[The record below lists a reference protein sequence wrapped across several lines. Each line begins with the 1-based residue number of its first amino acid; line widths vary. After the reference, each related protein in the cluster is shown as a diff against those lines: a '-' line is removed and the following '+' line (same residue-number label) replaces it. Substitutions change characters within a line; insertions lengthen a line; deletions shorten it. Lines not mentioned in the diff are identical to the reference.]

1 MRMRIRDPGI
11 FSILDPGYFFHPAC
25 FSWIVSSRVVGQE
38 EEEVAALRTLG
49 DQVMAGNNSYRFD
62 HVFHGTA
69 SQQDLY
75 TTLIHPLVNH
85 AVSSNFLLSIYYR
98 LR

>member
-1 MRMRIRDPGI
+1 
-11 FSILDPGYFFHPAC
+11 
-25 FSWIVSSRVVGQE
+25 VVVQE

-85 AVSSNFLLSIYYR
+85 AVSSNFLLSICYR
-98 LR
+98 LQTSKTVTS

>member
-1 MRMRIRDPGI
+1 MRIRIRDPES
-11 FSILDPGYFFHPAC
+11 FL
-25 FSWIVSSRVVGQE
+25 SWILGLCQACVVGQE

-49 DQVMAGNNSYRFD
+49 DQVMAGTNSYRFD
-62 HVFHGTA
+62 QVFHGTA

-85 AVSSNFLLSIYYR
+85 AVSSNFLLSICYR
-98 LR
+98 LRHFRLQIR